1 MASQAKVRPPFVWL
15 GNYTAAVSVLSAVAI
30 GAFFRFFQIGSLPP
44 GLHSGSA
51 TVGLQALD
59 LIEHA
64 ALPGLNAAN
73 GYAPVW
79 VLLQAVSIKLLGH
92 TELALNLWPAIVGTL
107 AILTTWLWLRS
118 WFGLRIAWLASFL
131 LAVTPW
137 AVTLSRGGSVAAIF
151 PLLTSLTLW
160 VATRAWRQRTTGS
173 GLALAAVFVLD
184 LFAGPVGWLL
194 IVTSAAIALVL
205 LFRSKQ
211 LLKLD
216 PARIAAAAG
225 LTVGLAGFGYLVDI
239 SLGAVKALPQTAG
252 LAYTIGSFGSGFVRT
267 LLMFNVTG
275 DENYR
280 HNLAGEPLLN
290 AFVGLMFVAGILI
303 GISRLHER
311 RYRLLFVYFIML
323 LLPALLTSV
332 GVPNA
337 ARAAATLPI
346 VLALA
351 AVGISY
357 MLELWYRT
365 FPINSAARVTGQA
378 AIIVLLGLSM
388 FQGYTQYFRA
398 WANTG
403 QVYVAYN
410 EGAGRMAQNILVDK
424 KFAGDRYVVATPDEQ
439 PVVSYL
445 VHGAK
450 AYTPLQAKD
459 VAALPITPG
468 TRKFIISAASREEA
482 VKSLKLKFPGGVLR
496 PLLSDFNQ
504 AEICYIYEVT
514 K

>member
-1 MASQAKVRPPFVWL
+1 LA
-15 GNYTAAVSVLSAVAI
+15 LSAVLI
-30 GAFFRFFQIGSLPP
+30 
-44 GLHSGSA
+44 
-51 TVGLQALD
+51 LD
-59 LIEHA
+59 LFMGPI
-64 ALPGLNAAN
+64 G
-73 GYAPVW
+73 W
-79 VLLQAVSIKLLGH
+79 LLVA
-92 TELALNLWPAIVGTL
+92 TTL
-107 AILTTWLWLRS
+107 AI
-118 WFGLRIAWLASFL
+118 
-131 LAVTPW
+131 
-137 AVTLSRGGSVAAIF
+137 GG
-151 PLLTSLTLW
+151 T
-160 VATRAWRQRTTGS
+160 
-173 GLALAAVFVLD
+173 
-184 LFAGPVGWLL
+184 LL
-194 IVTSAAIALVL
+194 IRKRQ
-205 LFRSKQ
+205 LF
-211 LLKLD
+211 KLD
-216 PARIAAAAG
+216 RARVAGAAAF
-225 LTVGLAGFGYLVDI
+225 TVGLAGFGYLVGA
-239 SLGAVKALPQTAG
+239 SLGAVKALPQAAG
-252 LAYTIGSFGSGFVRT
+252 LVTSAGTLGTSLVRT

-311 RYRLLFVYFIML
+311 RYRVYFVFFIVL
-323 LLPALLTSV
+323 LLPAIITSV

-346 VLALA
+346 VLGFA

-365 FPINSAARVTGQA
+365 FPINSAARGTGQA

-403 QVYVAYN
+403 QVYAAHN
-410 EGAGRMAQNILVDK
+410 EGAGRMAHNILVDK
-424 KFAGDRYVVATPDEQ
+424 KFTGTRFVVATPDEQ

-445 VHGAK
+445 VDGAK
-450 AYTPLQAKD
+450 PYTALEAKGI
-459 VAALPITPG
+459 AGLPITPG
-468 TRKFIISAASREEA
+468 ARKFIISAASREEA